1 MTTETS
7 TINKLVEL
15 FLMSRSKGERVSLS
29 MESKDGKDSLTF
41 SINNPSGSPA
51 GQTGNW
57 TPPAPGSPWT
67 WPPPPRPWP
76 PLIRRKKTPSQDRRD
91 QKRKQDFLEKKDTAP
106 LEDPKKDDTKDD
118 ILSYEMQFDAP
129 NCSDEEI
136 QKCFDFNLKDE
147 LKGENVEKED
157 TEYSFEKKDEKLI
170 LKKDGE
176 NYKALK
182 IFIVKIKNKEQ
193 VKKAM
198 EVFVDTVNFDPAV
211 FKGTIRTAKQANLR
225 EFKIL

>member
-1 MTTETS
+1 MTAETS

-76 PLIRRKKTPSQDRRD
+76 PLIRRKKTPSQLRRD
-91 QKRKQDFLEKKDTAP
+91 QKRKQDFLKKKDAAP
-106 LEDPKKDDTKDD
+106 LEDPKKDGNIDDT
-118 ILSYEMQFDAP
+118 LSYEMQFDAT

-147 LKGENVEKED
+147 LKGGNVEKED
-157 TEYSFEKKDEKLI
+157 TEYSFKKKDEKLI

-176 NYKALK
+176 NYGDISNA
-182 IFIVKIKNKEQ
+182 NKWQ
-193 VKKAM
+193 
-198 EVFVDTVNFDPAV
+198 
-211 FKGTIRTAKQANLR
+211 R
-225 EFKIL
+225 